1 MWFWR
6 DGILRRCL
14 SLSKHVDKQHSVIIY
29 IRDFDKRMVALKC
42 GDVVLISIWFLNH
55 TSHHPSSFHHEAS
68 ILRASTVT
76 IDNRYRKKT
85 TSPCLE
91 QASWEI
97 FPETAPD
104 VHFEAF
110 RLQTFEFGTTKI
122 LEIHRQ
128 GASFGV
134 VAASNRWW
142 WWMEEGSPW
151 EIWQHDGQLTI
162 GPSWFH

>member
-1 MWFWR
+1 MGHSLEVLVLCGFEGMAFFG
-6 DGILRRCL
+6 DAYHYQNMLISSIL
-14 SLSKHVDKQHSVIIY
+14 IIY

-91 QASWEI
+91 QAERFSQKLPPM
-97 FPETAPD
+97 FTLRFSGFKHSNLAP
-104 VHFEAF
+104 
-110 RLQTFEFGTTKI
+110 QKS
-122 LEIHRQ
+122 LEIHSQ

-142 WWMEEGSPW
+142 WWMEEGSP
-151 EIWQHDGQLTI
+151 
-162 GPSWFH
+162 